1 MIERVYLLFEIVSI
15 ILVLWILHGSKKR
28 PGICTIIYV
37 CLELI
42 LSSMIA
48 EGWISE
54 IYIIFAYIGIVV
66 VDIFEFNDS
75 LKKAIMYT
83 IIDCLFMFIIQI
95 LGVVVYSLI
104 IQTEKISIIEVD
116 IISLLLL
123 FVFGIILIK
132 SKFYIEINVF
142 LEKNFISEILIGIC
156 GIFILIKLKRASL
169 DISVSWDLI
178 AFSLLFLAVVIL
190 ITYKLVKEWSMKT
203 KYLEQLD
210 QYNQYNE
217 IYKELISDIR
227 HRQHDYNNHLQAL
240 YSMSMTCSSI
250 EELRKEQAE
259 YLDEF
264 DKTHYPYDLVKE
276 NVSSVLTAFLYIKF
290 KGIEEKGISVEYNI
304 IVDKLERKI
313 PFPDI
318 VKLIGNLLDN
328 ATEATLMNN
337 NKRVEFYLTEDKN
350 EVHIGVNNPYDWQKG
365 ERFKDF
371 LMDGKSTKG
380 AQHGLGLTNIKEM
393 IERYH
398 GSIQVTYDYD
408 EEIKIIKFEIIL
420 PINETAYN

>member
-1 MIERVYLLFEIVSI
+1 MIERVYLLFEIISI
-15 ILVLWILHGSKKR
+15 ILVLWILHGSRKR

-54 IYIIFAYIGIVV
+54 IYIIFAYVGIIV

-95 LGVVVYSLI
+95 LGVVIFSLI
-104 IQTEKISIIEVD
+104 ARTEKISIIEVNV
-116 IISLLLL
+116 ISLLLL
-123 FVFGIILIK
+123 FVFGIIFIK
-132 SKFYIEINVF
+132 SKLHLWINKF
-142 LEKNFISEILIGIC
+142 LEKNFISEFLIGIC
-156 GIFILIKLKRASL
+156 GIFILIKLKSASMKFY
-169 DISVSWDLI
+169 VSWDLVT
-178 AFSLLFLAVVIL
+178 FSILFLTIVFL
-190 ITYKLVKEWSMKT
+190 ITYKLIKEWNMKT
-203 KYLEQLD
+203 KYQEQLEQYD
-210 QYNQYNE
+210 QYNE

-227 HRQHDYNNHLQAL
+227 HHQHDYNNHLQAL
-240 YSMSMTCSSI
+240 YSMSMTCNSM

-264 DKTHYPYDLVKE
+264 DKNHYPYDLIKE

-290 KGIEEKGISVEYNI
+290 KGIEEKGISVDYK
-304 IVDKLERKI
+304 IVVNELERKI

-328 ATEATLMNN
+328 ATEATLVND
-337 NKRVEFYLTEDKN
+337 NKRLKFSLIEDDNK
-350 EVHIGVNNPYDWQKG
+350 VNIRMSNPYDWKSG
-365 ERFKDF
+365 ERFNDF
-371 LMDGKSTKG
+371 LIDGKSTKG
-380 AQHGLGLTNIKEM
+380 VRRGLGMTNIKE
-393 IERYH
+393 ILERYH
-398 GSIQVTYDYD
+398 GSLQVTFDYD
-408 EEIKIIKFEIIL
+408 EEVKIIQFEIML
-420 PINETAYN
+420 PI

>member
-1 MIERVYLLFEIVSI
+1 MIERVYLLFEIISI
-15 ILVLWILHGSKKR
+15 ILVLWILHGSRKR

-54 IYIIFAYIGIVV
+54 IYIIFAYVGIIV

-95 LGVVVYSLI
+95 LGVVIFSLI
-104 IQTEKISIIEVD
+104 ARTEKISIIEVNV
-116 IISLLLL
+116 ISLLLL
-123 FVFGIILIK
+123 FVFGIIFIK
-132 SKFYIEINVF
+132 SKLHLWINKF
-142 LEKNFISEILIGIC
+142 LEKNFISEFLIGIC
-156 GIFILIKLKRASL
+156 GIFILIKLKSASMKFY
-169 DISVSWDLI
+169 VSWDLVT
-178 AFSLLFLAVVIL
+178 FSILFLTIVFL
-190 ITYKLVKEWSMKT
+190 ITYKLIKEWNMKT
-203 KYLEQLD
+203 KYQEQLEQYD
-210 QYNQYNE
+210 QYNE

-227 HRQHDYNNHLQAL
+227 HHQHDYNNHLQAL
-240 YSMSMTCSSI
+240 YSMSMTCNSM

-264 DKTHYPYDLVKE
+264 DKNHYPYDLIKE

-290 KGIEEKGISVEYNI
+290 KGIEEKGISVDYK
-304 IVDKLERKI
+304 IVVNELERKI

-328 ATEATLMNN
+328 ATEATLVND
-337 NKRVEFYLTEDKN
+337 NKRLKFSLIEDDNK
-350 EVHIGVNNPYDWQKG
+350 VNIRMSNPYDWKSG
-365 ERFKDF
+365 ERFNDF
-371 LMDGKSTKG
+371 LIDGKSTKG
-380 AQHGLGLTNIKEM
+380 VRRGLGMTNIKE
-393 IERYH
+393 ILERYH
-398 GSIQVTYDYD
+398 GSLQVTFDYD
-408 EEIKIIKFEIIL
+408 DEVKIIQFEIML
-420 PINETAYN
+420 PI

>member
-132 SKFYIEINVF
+132 SKFYIEINAF

-290 KGIEEKGISVEYNI
+290 KGI
-304 IVDKLERKI
+304 
-313 PFPDI
+313 
-318 VKLIGNLLDN
+318 
-328 ATEATLMNN
+328 
-337 NKRVEFYLTEDKN
+337 
-350 EVHIGVNNPYDWQKG
+350 
-365 ERFKDF
+365 
-371 LMDGKSTKG
+371 
-380 AQHGLGLTNIKEM
+380 
-393 IERYH
+393 
-398 GSIQVTYDYD
+398 
-408 EEIKIIKFEIIL
+408 
-420 PINETAYN
+420 

>member
-1 MIERVYLLFEIVSI
+1 MIERVYLLFEIISI
-15 ILVLWILHGSKKR
+15 ILVLWILHGSRKR

-54 IYIIFAYIGIVV
+54 IYIIFAYVGIIV

-95 LGVVVYSLI
+95 LGVVIFSLI
-104 IQTEKISIIEVD
+104 ARTEKISIIEVNV
-116 IISLLLL
+116 ISLLLL
-123 FVFGIILIK
+123 FVFGIIFIK
-132 SKFYIEINVF
+132 SKLHLWINKF
-142 LEKNFISEILIGIC
+142 LEKNFISEFLIGIC
-156 GIFILIKLKRASL
+156 GIFILIKLKSASMKFY
-169 DISVSWDLI
+169 VSWDLVT
-178 AFSLLFLAVVIL
+178 FSILFLTIFFL
-190 ITYKLVKEWSMKT
+190 ITYKLIKEWNMKT
-203 KYLEQLD
+203 KYQEQLEQYD
-210 QYNQYNE
+210 QYNE

-227 HRQHDYNNHLQAL
+227 HHQHDYNNHLQAL
-240 YSMSMTCSSI
+240 YSMSMTCNSM

-264 DKTHYPYDLVKE
+264 DKNHYPYDLIKE

-290 KGIEEKGISVEYNI
+290 KGIEEKGISVDYK
-304 IVDKLERKI
+304 IVVNELERKI

-328 ATEATLMNN
+328 ATEATLVND
-337 NKRVEFYLTEDKN
+337 NKRLKFSLIEDDNK
-350 EVHIGVNNPYDWQKG
+350 VNIRMSNPYDWKSG
-365 ERFKDF
+365 ERFNDF
-371 LMDGKSTKG
+371 LIDGKSTKG
-380 AQHGLGLTNIKEM
+380 VRRGLGMTNIKE
-393 IERYH
+393 ILERYH
-398 GSIQVTYDYD
+398 GSLQVTFDYD
-408 EEIKIIKFEIIL
+408 EEVKIIQFEIML
-420 PINETAYN
+420 PI

>member
-54 IYIIFAYIGIVV
+54 IYIIFAYIGIVI

-132 SKFYIEINVF
+132 SKFYIEINAF

-337 NKRVEFYLTEDKN
+337 NKRVKFYLTEDEN

-365 ERFKDF
+365 ERFNW
-371 LMDGKSTKG
+371 SC
-380 AQHGLGLTNIKEM
+380 
-393 IERYH
+393 
-398 GSIQVTYDYD
+398 V
-408 EEIKIIKFEIIL
+408 KI
-420 PINETAYN
+420 

>member
-1 MIERVYLLFEIVSI
+1 
-15 ILVLWILHGSKKR
+15 
-28 PGICTIIYV
+28 
-37 CLELI
+37 
-42 LSSMIA
+42 
-48 EGWISE
+48 
-54 IYIIFAYIGIVV
+54 
-66 VDIFEFNDS
+66 
-75 LKKAIMYT
+75 
-83 IIDCLFMFIIQI
+83 MFIIQI

-132 SKFYIEINVF
+132 SKFYIEINAF

-337 NKRVEFYLTEDKN
+337 NKRVKFYLTEDEN

-365 ERFKDF
+365 ER
-371 LMDGKSTKG
+371 L
-380 AQHGLGLTNIKEM
+380 
-393 IERYH
+393 
-398 GSIQVTYDYD
+398 
-408 EEIKIIKFEIIL
+408 
-420 PINETAYN
+420 

>member
-132 SKFYIEINVF
+132 SKFYYRN
-142 LEKNFISEILIGIC
+142 
-156 GIFILIKLKRASL
+156 
-169 DISVSWDLI
+169 
-178 AFSLLFLAVVIL
+178 
-190 ITYKLVKEWSMKT
+190 
-203 KYLEQLD
+203 
-210 QYNQYNE
+210 
-217 IYKELISDIR
+217 
-227 HRQHDYNNHLQAL
+227 
-240 YSMSMTCSSI
+240 
-250 EELRKEQAE
+250 
-259 YLDEF
+259 
-264 DKTHYPYDLVKE
+264 
-276 NVSSVLTAFLYIKF
+276 
-290 KGIEEKGISVEYNI
+290 
-304 IVDKLERKI
+304 
-313 PFPDI
+313 
-318 VKLIGNLLDN
+318 
-328 ATEATLMNN
+328 
-337 NKRVEFYLTEDKN
+337 
-350 EVHIGVNNPYDWQKG
+350 
-365 ERFKDF
+365 
-371 LMDGKSTKG
+371 
-380 AQHGLGLTNIKEM
+380 
-393 IERYH
+393 
-398 GSIQVTYDYD
+398 
-408 EEIKIIKFEIIL
+408 
-420 PINETAYN
+420 

>member
-1 MIERVYLLFEIVSI
+1 MIERVYLLFEIISI
-15 ILVLWILHGSKKR
+15 ILVLWILHGSRKR

-54 IYIIFAYIGIVV
+54 IYIIFAYVGIIV

-95 LGVVVYSLI
+95 LGVVIFSLI
-104 IQTEKISIIEVD
+104 AQTEKISTIEVNV
-116 IISLLLL
+116 ISLLLL
-123 FVFGIILIK
+123 FVFGIIFIK
-132 SKFYIEINVF
+132 SKLHLWINKF
-142 LEKNFISEILIGIC
+142 LEKNFISEFLIGIC
-156 GIFILIKLKRASL
+156 GIFILIKLKSASMKFY
-169 DISVSWDLI
+169 VSWDLVT
-178 AFSLLFLAVVIL
+178 FSILFLTIVFL
-190 ITYKLVKEWSMKT
+190 ITYKLIKEWNMKT
-203 KYLEQLD
+203 KYQEQLEQYD
-210 QYNQYNE
+210 QYNE

-227 HRQHDYNNHLQAL
+227 HHQHDYNNHLQAL
-240 YSMSMTCSSI
+240 YSMSMTCNSM

-264 DKTHYPYDLVKE
+264 DKNHYPYDLIKE

-290 KGIEEKGISVEYNI
+290 KGIEEKGISVDYK
-304 IVDKLERKI
+304 IVVNELERKI

-328 ATEATLMNN
+328 ATEATLVND
-337 NKRVEFYLTEDKN
+337 NKRLKFSLIEDDNK
-350 EVHIGVNNPYDWQKG
+350 VNIRMSNPYDWKSG
-365 ERFKDF
+365 ERFNDF
-371 LMDGKSTKG
+371 LIDGKSTKG
-380 AQHGLGLTNIKEM
+380 VRRGLGMTNIKE
-393 IERYH
+393 ILERYH
-398 GSIQVTYDYD
+398 GSLQVTFDYD
-408 EEIKIIKFEIIL
+408 EEVKIIQFEIML
-420 PINETAYN
+420 PI

>member
-1 MIERVYLLFEIVSI
+1 MIERVYLLFEIISI
-15 ILVLWILHGSKKR
+15 ILVLWILHGSRKR

-54 IYIIFAYIGIVV
+54 IYIIFAYVGIIV

-95 LGVVVYSLI
+95 LGVVIFSLI
-104 IQTEKISIIEVD
+104 ARTEKISTIEVNV
-116 IISLLLL
+116 ISLLLL
-123 FVFGIILIK
+123 FVFGIIFIK
-132 SKFYIEINVF
+132 SKLHLWINKF
-142 LEKNFISEILIGIC
+142 LEKNFISEFLIGIC
-156 GIFILIKLKRASL
+156 GIFILIKLKSASMKFY
-169 DISVSWDLI
+169 VSWDLVT
-178 AFSLLFLAVVIL
+178 FSILFLTIVFL
-190 ITYKLVKEWSMKT
+190 ITYKLIKEWNMKT
-203 KYLEQLD
+203 KYQEQLEQYD
-210 QYNQYNE
+210 QYNE

-227 HRQHDYNNHLQAL
+227 HHQHDYNNHLQAL
-240 YSMSMTCSSI
+240 YSMSMTCNSM

-264 DKTHYPYDLVKE
+264 DKNHYPYDLIKE

-290 KGIEEKGISVEYNI
+290 KGIEEKGISVDYK
-304 IVDKLERKI
+304 IVVNELERKI

-328 ATEATLMNN
+328 ATEATLVND
-337 NKRVEFYLTEDKN
+337 NKRLKFSLIEDDNK
-350 EVHIGVNNPYDWQKG
+350 VNIRMSNPYDWKSG
-365 ERFKDF
+365 ERFNDF
-371 LMDGKSTKG
+371 LIDGKSTKG
-380 AQHGLGLTNIKEM
+380 VRRGLGMTNIKE
-393 IERYH
+393 ILERYH
-398 GSIQVTYDYD
+398 GSLQVTFDYD
-408 EEIKIIKFEIIL
+408 EEVKIIQFEIML
-420 PINETAYN
+420 PI

>member
-1 MIERVYLLFEIVSI
+1 MIERVYLLFEIISI
-15 ILVLWILHGSKKR
+15 ILVLWILHGSRKR

-54 IYIIFAYIGIVV
+54 IYIIFAYVGIIV

-95 LGVVVYSLI
+95 LGVVIFSLI
-104 IQTEKISIIEVD
+104 ARTEKISIIEVNV
-116 IISLLLL
+116 ISLLLL
-123 FVFGIILIK
+123 FVFGIIFIK
-132 SKFYIEINVF
+132 SKLHLWINKF
-142 LEKNFISEILIGIC
+142 LEKNFISEFLIGIC
-156 GIFILIKLKRASL
+156 GIFILIKLKSASMKFY
-169 DISVSWDLI
+169 VSWDLVT
-178 AFSLLFLAVVIL
+178 FSILFLTIVFL
-190 ITYKLVKEWSMKT
+190 ITYKLIKEWNMKT
-203 KYLEQLD
+203 KYQEQLEQYD
-210 QYNQYNE
+210 QYNE

-227 HRQHDYNNHLQAL
+227 HHQHDYNDHLQAL
-240 YSMSMTCSSI
+240 YSMSMTCNSM

-264 DKTHYPYDLVKE
+264 DKNHYPYDLIKE

-290 KGIEEKGISVEYNI
+290 KGIEEKGISVDYK
-304 IVDKLERKI
+304 IVVNELERKI

-328 ATEATLMNN
+328 ATEATLVND
-337 NKRVEFYLTEDKN
+337 NKRLKFSLIEDDNK
-350 EVHIGVNNPYDWQKG
+350 VNIRMSNPYDWKSG
-365 ERFKDF
+365 ERFNDF
-371 LMDGKSTKG
+371 LIDGKSTKG
-380 AQHGLGLTNIKEM
+380 VRRGLGMTNIKE
-393 IERYH
+393 ILERYH
-398 GSIQVTYDYD
+398 GSLQVTFDYD
-408 EEIKIIKFEIIL
+408 EEVKIIQFEIML
-420 PINETAYN
+420 PI

>member
-54 IYIIFAYIGIVV
+54 IYIIFAYIGIVI

-132 SKFYIEINVF
+132 SKFYIEINAF

-337 NKRVEFYLTEDKN
+337 NKRVKFYHTEDEN

-365 ERFKDF
+365 ERFNDF

-398 GSIQVTYDYD
+398 GSMQVTYDYD

>member
-1 MIERVYLLFEIVSI
+1 MIERVYLLFEIISI
-15 ILVLWILHGSKKR
+15 ILVLWILHGSRKR

-54 IYIIFAYIGIVV
+54 IYIIFAYVGIIV

-95 LGVVVYSLI
+95 LGVVIFSLI
-104 IQTEKISIIEVD
+104 ARTEKISIIEVNV
-116 IISLLLL
+116 ISLLLL
-123 FVFGIILIK
+123 FVFGIIFIK
-132 SKFYIEINVF
+132 SKLHLWINKF
-142 LEKNFISEILIGIC
+142 LEKNFISEFLIGIC
-156 GIFILIKLKRASL
+156 GIFILIKLKSASMKFY
-169 DISVSWDLI
+169 VSWDLVT
-178 AFSLLFLAVVIL
+178 FSILFLTIVFL
-190 ITYKLVKEWSMKT
+190 ITYKLIKEWNMKT
-203 KYLEQLD
+203 KYQEQLEQYD
-210 QYNQYNE
+210 QYNE

-227 HRQHDYNNHLQAL
+227 HHQHDYNNHLQAL
-240 YSMSMTCSSI
+240 YSMSMTCNSM

-264 DKTHYPYDLVKE
+264 DKNHYPYDLIKE

-290 KGIEEKGISVEYNI
+290 KGIEEKGISVDYK
-304 IVDKLERKI
+304 IVVNELERKI

-328 ATEATLMNN
+328 ATEATLVND
-337 NKRVEFYLTEDKN
+337 NKRLKFSLIEDDNK
-350 EVHIGVNNPYDWQKG
+350 VNIRMSNLYDWKSG
-365 ERFKDF
+365 ERFNDF
-371 LMDGKSTKG
+371 LIDGKSTKG
-380 AQHGLGLTNIKEM
+380 VRRGLGMTNIKE
-393 IERYH
+393 ILERYH
-398 GSIQVTYDYD
+398 GSLQVTFDYD
-408 EEIKIIKFEIIL
+408 DEVKIIQFEIML
-420 PINETAYN
+420 PI

>member
-1 MIERVYLLFEIVSI
+1 M
-15 ILVLWILHGSKKR
+15 
-28 PGICTIIYV
+28 
-37 CLELI
+37 
-42 LSSMIA
+42 
-48 EGWISE
+48 
-54 IYIIFAYIGIVV
+54 
-66 VDIFEFNDS
+66 
-75 LKKAIMYT
+75 
-83 IIDCLFMFIIQI
+83 
-95 LGVVVYSLI
+95 
-104 IQTEKISIIEVD
+104 
-116 IISLLLL
+116 
-123 FVFGIILIK
+123 
-132 SKFYIEINVF
+132 
-142 LEKNFISEILIGIC
+142 EKNFISEILIGIC

-365 ERFKDF
+365 ERFNDF
-371 LMDGKSTKG
+371 
-380 AQHGLGLTNIKEM
+380 
-393 IERYH
+393 
-398 GSIQVTYDYD
+398 
-408 EEIKIIKFEIIL
+408 
-420 PINETAYN
+420 

>member
-276 NVSSVLTAFLYIKF
+276 NVSSVLTAFL
-290 KGIEEKGISVEYNI
+290 
-304 IVDKLERKI
+304 
-313 PFPDI
+313 P
-318 VKLIGNLLDN
+318 
-328 ATEATLMNN
+328 
-337 NKRVEFYLTEDKN
+337 
-350 EVHIGVNNPYDWQKG
+350 
-365 ERFKDF
+365 
-371 LMDGKSTKG
+371 
-380 AQHGLGLTNIKEM
+380 
-393 IERYH
+393 
-398 GSIQVTYDYD
+398 
-408 EEIKIIKFEIIL
+408 
-420 PINETAYN
+420 

>member
-1 MIERVYLLFEIVSI
+1 MIERVYLLFEIISI
-15 ILVLWILHGSKKR
+15 ILVLWILHGSRKR

-54 IYIIFAYIGIVV
+54 IYIIFAYVGIIV

-95 LGVVVYSLI
+95 LGVVIFSLI
-104 IQTEKISIIEVD
+104 ARTEKISIIEVNV
-116 IISLLLL
+116 ISLLLL
-123 FVFGIILIK
+123 FVFGIIFIK
-132 SKFYIEINVF
+132 SKLHLWINKF
-142 LEKNFISEILIGIC
+142 LEKNFISEFLIGIC
-156 GIFILIKLKRASL
+156 GIFILIKLKSASMKFY
-169 DISVSWDLI
+169 VSWDLVT
-178 AFSLLFLAVVIL
+178 FSILFLTIVFL
-190 ITYKLVKEWSMKT
+190 ITYKLIKEWNMKT
-203 KYLEQLD
+203 KYQEQLEQYD
-210 QYNQYNE
+210 QYNE

-227 HRQHDYNNHLQAL
+227 HHQHDYNNHLQAL
-240 YSMSMTCSSI
+240 YSMSTTCNSM

-264 DKTHYPYDLVKE
+264 DKNHYPYDLIKE

-290 KGIEEKGISVEYNI
+290 KGIEEKGISVDYK
-304 IVDKLERKI
+304 IVVNELERKI

-328 ATEATLMNN
+328 ATEATLVND
-337 NKRVEFYLTEDKN
+337 NKRLKFSLIEDDNK
-350 EVHIGVNNPYDWQKG
+350 VNIRMSNPYDWKSG
-365 ERFKDF
+365 ERFNDF
-371 LMDGKSTKG
+371 LIDGKSTKG
-380 AQHGLGLTNIKEM
+380 VRRGLGMTNIKE
-393 IERYH
+393 ILERYH
-398 GSIQVTYDYD
+398 GSLQVTFDYD
-408 EEIKIIKFEIIL
+408 EEVKIIQFEIML
-420 PINETAYN
+420 PI